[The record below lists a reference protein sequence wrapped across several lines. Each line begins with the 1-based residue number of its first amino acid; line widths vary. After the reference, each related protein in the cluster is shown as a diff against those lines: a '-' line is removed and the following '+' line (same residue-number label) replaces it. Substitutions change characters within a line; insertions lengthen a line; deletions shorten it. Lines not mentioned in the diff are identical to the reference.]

1 MLFIFLTK
9 RGAMQEPGNCFKY
22 IIDHF
27 QHLPIYEGYDNHY
40 QHQGGDEHRGV
51 GGVAGSVR
59 DIKEQI
65 Q

>member
-1 MLFIFLTK
+1 MLE
-9 RGAMQEPGNCFKY
+9 QESLWPFKVAAK
-22 IIDHF
+22 DHF